1 MKATGAAQDAE
12 TLPVVG
18 ILHPGP
24 APNSLSVNSI
34 VNGLRDF
41 GYVDGKT
48 VTIKLRSAGG
58 NPISFR
64 NSLKNC

>member
-1 MKATGAAQDAE
+1 MDRRTALGLLAGGLFAVRATGAAQDAE

-34 VNGLRDF
+34 VNGLREF
-41 GYVDGKT
+41 GCPQSGWH
-48 VTIKLRSAGG
+48 
-58 NPISFR
+58 
-64 NSLKNC
+64 